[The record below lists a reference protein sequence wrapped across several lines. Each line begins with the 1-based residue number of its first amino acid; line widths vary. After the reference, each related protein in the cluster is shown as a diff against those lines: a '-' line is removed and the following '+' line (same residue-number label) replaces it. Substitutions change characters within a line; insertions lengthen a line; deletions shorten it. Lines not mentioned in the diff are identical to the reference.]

1 MGNIEEYREKID
13 KIDKELVS
21 LFEARMELVSK
32 VSDYKKENNLPVL
45 NSKRESKVIEK
56 NIKHLKNKDLNI
68 YLKDLFI
75 SIMNISKE
83 YQENKRRNKGD
94 FQ

>member
-83 YQENKRRNKGD
+83 YQENKRRNKGG